1 MDQLSN
7 QSVGNDD
14 ITDETASLVDI
25 GWTSEEDSSDTQG
38 QCLAAPQAP
47 IQNYKQRLEE
57 FKKLFKEVPES
68 ERLLVDY
75 PCALQRDILL
85 QGRLYLS
92 ENWVCFYSNVF
103 RGTKITLS
111 FKDIATMSREK
122 TARLIPNAI
131 QICTSTEKFFFTSFS
146 AREKSYQGVFRMWQN
161 TLMDKS
167 VAKETA
173 INGRT
178 KRSTFPSAVVMM
190 MKREPDTM
198 AALPRG
204 GGEEG
209 GVGLLI
215 WETHTCVQKHESSLT
230 YAGVA
235 TRAERHRR
243 ANRQP
248 TAGSSPSARRPVT
261 KPSARSHENGLPE
274 CAQSTGSVSPF
285 GGGSQLWG
293 LDHWQ
298 PLTSLELW
306 QMVKQHYGNDLGL
319 SHEEME
325 SLQVPTDSSIQASL
339 PQKPGGDDG
348 NRRLER
354 PHSLRLPG
362 MEQGPLESS
371 TPQGEELPSPIVSQ
385 STTNT
390 DDSRNTP
397 SQQRSPAQTPDRQA
411 VERQSKR
418 SSNSLDLNANENVSE
433 QSGSESVEEVEE
445 KISQP
450 QVSGRL
456 YLNKVFHMSASKMFE
471 LLFTDSGFAQR
482 FMNIRKITKANFSP
496 WQKDPSGNMK
506 RTLSYVITI
515 SNPLIGKS
523 SAATESQ
530 MLHRDSK
537 DGQYYLVDSEV
548 YTHDVPYH
556 DYFYTH
562 NRYYIMSNSKRKCRL
577 RVYSDVK
584 YRKQP
589 WAFVKSFITKNSWSG
604 IEDYFRQLES
614 ELLEEEAELNQ
625 AGGELGKMAGL
636 RRRRRTYSRTV
647 SDKPSIQYGPDPA
660 KHGEGHTGPADMT
673 GSNGW
678 STTTIIAGM
687 SVILLILTVLNLGL
701 FFKLWA
707 MEDVAHRMYLTTKH
721 RLRERSEASLASEY
735 GPKRAPAFGTNED
748 MHLLKAVLQ
757 DSINLLEQLRSS
769 LVVLQQNFASANRTA
784 VPH

>member
-7 QSVGNDD
+7 QSLGNDD

-161 TLMDKS
+161 TLMDK
-167 VAKETA
+167 
-173 INGRT
+173 
-178 KRSTFPSAVVMM
+178 
-190 MKREPDTM
+190 
-198 AALPRG
+198 
-204 GGEEG
+204 
-209 GVGLLI
+209 
-215 WETHTCVQKHESSLT
+215 
-230 YAGVA
+230 
-235 TRAERHRR
+235 
-243 ANRQP
+243 
-248 TAGSSPSARRPVT
+248 
-261 KPSARSHENGLPE
+261 
-274 CAQSTGSVSPF
+274 
-285 GGGSQLWG
+285 
-293 LDHWQ
+293 